1 MALSR
6 LRLRLTAGFAVA
18 FFVGIAA
25 VEGASYVYVVW
36 TGSYDF
42 NDRLKVAVKS
52 ERSVIR
58 READRIRIDSTIF
71 DGVRGAMEE
80 FTPSK
85 MAFVVYDSA
94 GARLAT
100 GGDTAIVRLIP
111 PADSLNPNA
120 NDIDVLPLPDRLQ
133 LRWASDTVIGMHV
146 VAAATTEVLR
156 RRHQKTLTR
165 LALLVPVVLLV
176 ALTIG
181 YRLSRAA
188 LDPIDA
194 LGRAAREISPGEL
207 AGRLPVHDQPDEVDR
222 LAMRFNGLLDRIQGL
237 QEQSHRFLREVAHQ
251 IRTPLTL
258 VLGEAALGLE
268 RERTP
273 EEYVRIL
280 GRIHAA
286 AGQMTHR
293 VQDLMLLARMEAGE
307 RPPLRDAVEL
317 DALAL
322 EATDMFRSR
331 AQALGQHLEL
341 HEIIPCEVTGDE
353 ALLREALLELLENAC
368 RHGEPGTPVGV
379 SVSREGTSILL
390 GVRSTGAAI
399 PPETTL
405 AQRAGES
412 GRTGGLGL
420 SIIRWI
426 ASVHGGELVIRR
438 VDRENLVGLRLPDR
452 LVPATAELAT

>member
-18 FFVGIAA
+18 FLVGITA
-25 VEGASYVYVVW
+25 VEGASYVYIVW

-42 NDRLKVAVKS
+42 NDRLKVAAKS
-52 ERSVIR
+52 ERTVIR
-58 READRIRIDSTIF
+58 LEADRIRIDSTVF
-71 DGVRGAMEE
+71 DGVRLAMSE
-80 FTPSK
+80 FAPSK
-85 MAFVVYDSA
+85 LAFVVYDST
-94 GARLAT
+94 GTRLAA
-100 GGDTAIVRLIP
+100 GGDTAMVAHIP
-111 PADSLNPNA
+111 PVALLPA
-120 NDIDVLPLPDRLQ
+120 VGDIDVFPLPNGLQ
-133 LRWASDTVIGMHV
+133 LRWAADTMLGMHV

-165 LALLVPVVLLV
+165 LALLVPIVLLL

-181 YRLSRAA
+181 YRLSRLA

-207 AGRLPVHDQPDEVDR
+207 AGRLPVHEQPDEVDR

-251 IRTPLTL
+251 LRTPLTL

-273 EEYVRIL
+273 EEYERIL
-280 GRIHAA
+280 RRIHAA

-307 RPPLRDAVEL
+307 RPPLRDGVEL
-317 DALAL
+317 DSIAL
-322 EATDMFRSR
+322 EATDMFRAR
-331 AQALGQHLEL
+331 ARTLGQHLQL
-341 HEIIPCEVTGDE
+341 DEIMPCEITGDE

-368 RHGEPGTPVGV
+368 RHGEPGPPVGV
-379 SVSREGTSILL
+379 SVRKVGDNVLL
-390 GVRSTGAAI
+390 EVRSTGEPI
-399 PPETTL
+399 SSRTRPEPRTDET
-405 AQRAGES
+405 

-426 ASVHGGELVIRR
+426 ASVHGGELVIERTG
-438 VDRENLVGLRLPDR
+438 RENVVGLRLPAGSR
-452 LVPATAELAT
+452 QPPTATAG

>member
-18 FFVGIAA
+18 FLAGITV
-25 VEGASYVYVVW
+25 VEGASYIYVVW
-36 TGSYDF
+36 SGSYEF
-42 NDRLKVAVKS
+42 NDRLKVAVRS
-52 ERSVIR
+52 ERSVIK

-71 DGVRGAMEE
+71 DGVRDAMEE

-85 MAFVVYDSA
+85 LAFVVYDSA
-94 GARLAT
+94 GKRLAT
-100 GGDTAIVRLIP
+100 GGDSAMVLRIP
-111 PADSLNPNA
+111 AVDAPLPAA
-120 NDIDVLPLPDRLQ
+120 NDIDVMPLPNGLQ
-133 LRWASDTVIGMHV
+133 LRWASDTVLGMHV

-156 RRHQKTLTR
+156 RRHQKMLTR
-165 LALLVPVVLLV
+165 LALLIPVVLLV

-181 YRLSRAA
+181 YRLSRFA

-194 LGRAAREISPGEL
+194 LGRAAREISPENL
-207 AGRLPVHDQPDEVDR
+207 AGRLPVHEQPDEVDR

-258 VLGEAALGLE
+258 VLGEAELGLE

-273 EEYVRIL
+273 EEYVRVL
-280 GRIHAA
+280 RRVHAA

-293 VQDLMLLARMEAGE
+293 VRDLMLIARMEAGE

-322 EATDMFRSR
+322 EATDMFRAR
-331 AQALGQHLEL
+331 ASTLGQHLEL
-341 HEIIPCEVTGDE
+341 AEVVACEVTGDE

-368 RHGEPGTPVGV
+368 RHGERGQPVRV
-379 SVSREGTSILL
+379 SVRREGARVLL
-390 GVRSTGAAI
+390 QVSSTGEPI
-399 PPETTL
+399 PRDTRAVHRVDETG
-405 AQRAGES
+405 RA
-412 GRTGGLGL
+412 GGLGL
-420 SIIRWI
+420 SIMRWI
-426 ASVHGGELVIRR
+426 ASVHGGEFVVRR
-438 VDRENLVGLRLPDR
+438 TGRVNVVGLSLPS
-452 LVPATAELAT
+452 A